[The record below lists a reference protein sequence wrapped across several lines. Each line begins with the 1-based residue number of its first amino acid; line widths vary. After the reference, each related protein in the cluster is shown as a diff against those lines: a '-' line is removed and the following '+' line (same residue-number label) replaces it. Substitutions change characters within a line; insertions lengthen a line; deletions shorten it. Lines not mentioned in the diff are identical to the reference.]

1 MDQAPNSTAYRPANP
16 WLGGFSLLMVLTLAV
31 SAGIP
36 SNALFEVSV
45 GVGAGA
51 GERAVYPQIVVRQ
64 VQVARR
70 QQERPVG
77 VAAGFESGGE
87 RGVGSGLSVRRTRVH
102 IAASRVLVMHL
113 STPPPAC
120 A

>member
-1 MDQAPNSTAYRPANP
+1 MDQSPNRTADRPANQ
-16 WLGGFSLLMVLTLAV
+16 WLGGLSLLMVLTLAV

-36 SNALFEVSV
+36 SNALFGVS
-45 GVGAGA
+45 VGAGA
-51 GERAVYPQIVVRQ
+51 GERAVCPQIVVRQ

-77 VAAGFESGGE
+77 VAAGFASVGE
-87 RGVGSGLSVRRTRVH
+87 RGLGSGPGVVCTRVH
-102 IAASRVLVMHL
+102 IAAGRVLVMHL

-120 A
+120 V

>member
-1 MDQAPNSTAYRPANP
+1 MDQSPNSTAYRPANQ

-31 SAGIP
+31 SAGVP
-36 SNALFEVSV
+36 SNALFGVSV

-51 GERAVYPQIVVRQ
+51 GERAVCPQVVVRQ

-77 VAAGFESGGE
+77 VAARFASVGE
-87 RGVGSGLSVRRTRVH
+87 RGVGSGLGVVCMRVY
-102 IAASRVLVMHL
+102 IAAGRVLVMHL

>member
-1 MDQAPNSTAYRPANP
+1 
-16 WLGGFSLLMVLTLAV
+16 MVLTLAV

-36 SNALFEVSV
+36 SNALFGVSV

-51 GERAVYPQIVVRQ
+51 GERAVCPQVVVRQ

-77 VAAGFESGGE
+77 VAARFASVGE
-87 RGVGSGLSVRRTRVH
+87 RGVGSGLGVVCMRVY
-102 IAASRVLVMHL
+102 IAAGRVLVMHL